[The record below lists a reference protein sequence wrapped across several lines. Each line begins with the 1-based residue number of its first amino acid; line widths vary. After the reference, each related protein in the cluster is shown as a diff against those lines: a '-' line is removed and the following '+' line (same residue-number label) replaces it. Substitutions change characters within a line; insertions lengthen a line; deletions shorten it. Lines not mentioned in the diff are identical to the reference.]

1 MKMLAAKSTKKHLIW
16 LVSFALILSLGISAE
31 SGSTAPL
38 RYFKQTEL
46 TLTTSDHKAGK
57 ASAFLKVFFRRPVS
71 PYSFCLAFSL
81 LISHQTQEASLKQK
95 VSEEH
100 LISLLPKIGLVH
112 GKITENTDED
122 HSFLNG

>member
-1 MKMLAAKSTKKHLIW
+1 MKLQAANSTKTHLNW

-31 SGSTAPL
+31 SGSIAPL

-46 TLTTSDHKAGK
+46 TLTISDHKARK

-71 PYSFCLAFSL
+71 PYSFSPAFSL
-81 LISHQTQEASLKQK
+81 LISHQTQESTLKQK

-100 LISLLPKIGLVH
+100 PISLLPKIGLVH
-112 GKITENTDED
+112 GKMTKNADED
-122 HSFLNG
+122 NSFLKG